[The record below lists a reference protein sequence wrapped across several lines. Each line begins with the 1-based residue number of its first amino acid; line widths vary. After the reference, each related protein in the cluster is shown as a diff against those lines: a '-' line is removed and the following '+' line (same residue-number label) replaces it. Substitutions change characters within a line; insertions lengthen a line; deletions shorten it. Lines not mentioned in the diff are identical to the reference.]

1 MTPDPLAQNNDLPIH
16 PRYNKLITSLRTAV
30 EKGEGVLEKNATSFD
45 DLLHAFRLSL
55 MFWH

>member
-45 DLLHAFRLSL
+45 DLFV
-55 MFWH
+55 